1 MIAFKN
7 NCFYLN
13 TANTCYCIEIA
24 ENGAL
29 LHRYYGKRIAAQS
42 LDYFQNGVHRPS
54 CFPVCINGCV
64 TTYSELPYEYGAFGR
79 GDTRFPSFKI
89 EDDNGRVVSELKYVS
104 HKITCGKPPLE
115 GLPQLCADANDTQTL
130 EITADD
136 IVSGIRIMLY
146 YSVFEET
153 DIISRHTR
161 AVNNTEKT
169 VYIKQLDS
177 LAMDFPPD
185 KYELITLYGSWA
197 RERWIERYPLHHG
210 ISSVG
215 STAGITGHGQ
225 NPFAALV
232 TPQTTENSG
241 DVYGF
246 ALIYSGDFRFQ
257 AQIGQFETTRISL
270 GINSENFIWELKP
283 HKEFCSPEAVMTY
296 SSDGLNG
303 MSQSFHKMCR
313 KYLGACSAKNIKR
326 PIVLNLWE
334 AMYFDSDEEKILK
347 MIELCRDTGI
357 DTVVLDDGWYGRR
370 KDENGS
376 LGDWYVNREKFP
388 QGFKKILS
396 ACKKNN
402 MGLGVWIEPEAV
414 NRDSELYR
422 AHPDWCISLP
432 NVKPLESRNELVLD
446 YGRPE
451 VVDGMYNIL
460 YKLLHEND
468 IKYVK
473 WDMNRSISDNGSVFL
488 EKRRQGEQNH
498 RFILGVY
505 ELMARLTKSFPD
517 VFFEG
522 CSSGGAR
529 FDLGIL
535 YYMPQIWTSDDTDAY
550 ERSKIQYGTSLL
562 YPPETM
568 SAHITICP
576 NHQTG
581 RTVSFNAREAVAA
594 LFSFGYELN
603 LNNISED
610 EMRQIPLQTKRRKF
624 LEANLANA
632 VFYRLCSPFEGDCAA
647 WQAVSENGE
656 FSAAVYL
663 SSLNIPNGSQ
673 RSLKLTGLKPETV
686 YEVRPCGIRLSGSL
700 LMNMGLP
707 IPAASSDFEA
717 HIFILKAL
725 KN

>member
-1 MIAFKN
+1 M
-7 NCFYLN
+7 
-13 TANTCYCIEIA
+13 
-24 ENGAL
+24 
-29 LHRYYGKRIAAQS
+29 
-42 LDYFQNGVHRPS
+42 
-54 CFPVCINGCV
+54 
-64 TTYSELPYEYGAFGR
+64 
-79 GDTRFPSFKI
+79 
-89 EDDNGRVVSELKYVS
+89 
-104 HKITCGKPPLE
+104 
-115 GLPQLCADANDTQTL
+115 
-130 EITADD
+130 
-136 IVSGIRIMLY
+136 
-146 YSVFEET
+146 
-153 DIISRHTR
+153 
-161 AVNNTEKT
+161 
-169 VYIKQLDS
+169 
-177 LAMDFPPD
+177 
-185 KYELITLYGSWA
+185 
-197 RERWIERYPLHHG
+197 
-210 ISSVG
+210 
-215 STAGITGHGQ
+215 
-225 NPFAALV
+225 
-232 TPQTTENSG
+232 
-241 DVYGF
+241 
-246 ALIYSGDFRFQ
+246 
-257 AQIGQFETTRISL
+257 
-270 GINSENFIWELKP
+270 
-283 HKEFCSPEAVMTY
+283 
-296 SSDGLNG
+296 
-303 MSQSFHKMCR
+303 
-313 KYLGACSAKNIKR
+313 
-326 PIVLNLWE
+326 
-334 AMYFDSDEEKILK
+334 
-347 MIELCRDTGI
+347 
-357 DTVVLDDGWYGRR
+357 
-370 KDENGS
+370 
-376 LGDWYVNREKFP
+376 
-388 QGFKKILS
+388 
-396 ACKKNN
+396 
-402 MGLGVWIEPEAV
+402 WIEPEAV

-632 VFYRLCSPFEGDCAA
+632 AFYRLCSPFEGDCAA